1 MECST
6 IISLRCQFF
15 LRRSVEKYIL
25 MNIGFLLGSPG
36 ISGGSY
42 VIYEHA
48 SRLKRKGHRVAIITR
63 QNVKPEEHAWH
74 SSASELDWLTVKQ
87 ARAEHF
93 DIVLATWW
101 ETFFLLRQLKAVHYV
116 YFVQSIESRFFD
128 LPNPLNFRNTENLI
142 WQKLCEKTYACT
154 IPVIT
159 EAAWIQ
165 KYLYRNYNKWPF
177 LVRNGIRKDIYTA
190 VGEAVDPRKPG
201 RFRVLVEGP
210 VEVSFKNVPISL
222 RLARRAGADEVWLL
236 TSSDIKAHPDAD
248 RVFSRVPIHET
259 PAVYRSCD
267 LVLKLS
273 HVEGM
278 FGPPL
283 EMFHCGGTALVYDVT
298 GHDEYI
304 VHDQNAYVAATD
316 DEEQVVRLLRH
327 LKENPAE
334 LERLKQGGA
343 ATAAAWPDW
352 EACAV
357 QFEQAL
363 LKIAVERPASRKYL
377 SKYTK
382 ALYDTLKSSVRAKA
396 QEIFATRE
404 KAEWLGNTA
413 DLHNF
418 VHFFWDSQGKFTDK
432 KSQQRHYRSGKWVK
446 FTFELRVDELPLWLK
461 IDPSLHVGITEIS
474 SITLQ
479 NKTQDTEIL
488 IFQEPDEFSLLLLT
502 GDIKWIFPERKNV
515 MLSYGPHSGFILPSI
530 EADKV
535 CIGDLLECSIKIKE
549 TGIQQFFTGKQISIV
564 DTTKKVRQDES
575 DRRNVVHLYWDKDG
589 KFSDNELQQ
598 HYPAEEWA
606 TISFELPVEE
616 SPLWLRLDPS
626 RRVGI
631 IEIAFIT
638 VRNKTQNRDIMT
650 FRKQEEF
657 QILFLSGDLKWIF
670 SDRKDVAFSK
680 GKYPILVLPKIESS
694 EVAFGDLLEI
704 SIKLKESGVQQF
716 FDEHPVSFANGIK
729 PCESALSS
737 WRKRILRQQ

>member
-1 MECST
+1 
-6 IISLRCQFF
+6 
-15 LRRSVEKYIL
+15 

-74 SSASELDWLTVKQ
+74 SSAHELDWLTVKQ

-101 ETFFLLRQLKAVHYV
+101 ETFFLLRQLKALHYV

-210 VEVSFKNVPISL
+210 VEVPFKNVPISL
-222 RLARRAGADEVWLL
+222 RLARRAGADEIWLL

-352 EACAV
+352 EVCAV

-363 LKIAVERPASRKYL
+363 LEIAVERPASRKYL

-382 ALYDTLKSSVRAKA
+382 ALYDTLKSSLRAKT
-396 QEIFATRE
+396 QEIFAARE

-418 VHFFWDSQGKFTDK
+418 IRFFWNSQGKFTDK
-432 KSQQRHYRSGKWVK
+432 KTQQRHYRSGKWVE

-461 IDPSLHVGITEIS
+461 IDPSLHIGITEIAF
-474 SITLQ
+474 ITLR
-479 NKTQDTEIL
+479 NKTQNTEIL
-488 IFQEPDEFSLLLLT
+488 TFIEPDEFSIILLT
-502 GDIKWIFPERKNV
+502 GDIKWIFPEQKNV
-515 MLSYGPHSGFILPSI
+515 MFSYGPHSGFILPLI

-549 TGIQQFFTGKQISIV
+549 TGIQQFFNEKQI
-564 DTTKKVRQDES
+564 
-575 DRRNVVHLYWDKDG
+575 
-589 KFSDNELQQ
+589 
-598 HYPAEEWA
+598 
-606 TISFELPVEE
+606 
-616 SPLWLRLDPS
+616 
-626 RRVGI
+626 
-631 IEIAFIT
+631 
-638 VRNKTQNRDIMT
+638 
-650 FRKQEEF
+650 
-657 QILFLSGDLKWIF
+657 
-670 SDRKDVAFSK
+670 
-680 GKYPILVLPKIESS
+680 
-694 EVAFGDLLEI
+694 
-704 SIKLKESGVQQF
+704 
-716 FDEHPVSFANGIK
+716 
-729 PCESALSS
+729 
-737 WRKRILRQQ
+737 